1 MFDSNTGQFQSNI
14 ESNGLYTI
22 IRAMIKMNIFPDQK
36 REELDFSFIDYVSK
50 SIVLLFNRT
59 ELSNEIHHIVNT
71 CRSSL
76 YEISQVVKQRVENLE
91 VMDFSLFIQFI
102 KDHYNDSSYSSYI
115 NHLLLHF
122 GIFDYF
128 GRQDTTHYSIVSNK
142 TEMLLKELGFEW
154 RKPSD
159 DQIHSMLNHCE
170 QVNFI

>member
-1 MFDSNTGQFQSNI
+1 
-14 ESNGLYTI
+14 
-22 IRAMIKMNIFPDQK
+22 MIKMKIFPNEA
-36 REELDFSFIDYVSK
+36 REELDFSFIDYVSQ
-50 SIVLLFNRT
+50 SIVLLFNRK
-59 ELSNEIHHIVNT
+59 ELLNEIHHIFNPY
-71 CRSSL
+71 RSSL
-76 YEISQVVKQRVENLE
+76 YEISQVVKQRVEDLE
-91 VMDFSLFIQFI
+91 VADFSRFIEFI
-102 KDHYNDSSYSSYI
+102 KDHYNDSTYSSFI

-128 GRQDTTHYSIVSNK
+128 GARDTTHYSIVSNK